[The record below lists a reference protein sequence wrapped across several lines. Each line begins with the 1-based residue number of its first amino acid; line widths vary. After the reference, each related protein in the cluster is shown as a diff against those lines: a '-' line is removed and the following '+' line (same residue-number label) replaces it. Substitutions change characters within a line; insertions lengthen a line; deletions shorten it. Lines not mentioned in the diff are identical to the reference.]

1 MSFWY
6 WDANWHVLVIHR
18 LQRHHWRSCFNS
30 WQVPTT
36 SRTTLLTW
44 GETLLSKPWNISLA
58 MYSQS
63 FTLHESC
70 TCQHKTHPTM
80 YQWRIQEREGGFPFL
95 CRFARMRRRPR
106 ARARA
111 QSKTFWTAEPP
122 FIKNSRS
129 ATDYLTTPRTTT
141 LLKATYPGGD
151 WHPCHTIDQFSLF
164 SRYAIF
170 AFSSYIFTPLR
181 SLSDRCFW
189 WLTWVS
195 RLLATSLK
203 PSSTACSRPEDSAIA
218 ELTFLPVLSSPSVWN
233 QV

>member
-44 GETLLSKPWNISLA
+44 EETLSKPWNIFRSIFHSSFI
-58 MYSQS
+58 YSAWIMHVSTQDTS
-63 FTLHESC
+63 NYVSVAD
-70 TCQHKTHPTM
+70 P
-80 YQWRIQEREGGFPFL
+80 REGGRVPLL
-95 CRFARMRRRPR
+95 CRFARMRCRPTSAVENVLDSR
-106 ARARA
+106 
-111 QSKTFWTAEPP
+111 TPP
-122 FIKNSRS
+122 PPIKNSRS

-181 SLSDRCFW
+181 SLPDRCFW
-189 WLTWVS
+189 WLTSVS
-195 RLLATSLK
+195 RLPTTSLK

-218 ELTFLPVLSSPSVWN
+218 ELTFLPMLSSPSVWN